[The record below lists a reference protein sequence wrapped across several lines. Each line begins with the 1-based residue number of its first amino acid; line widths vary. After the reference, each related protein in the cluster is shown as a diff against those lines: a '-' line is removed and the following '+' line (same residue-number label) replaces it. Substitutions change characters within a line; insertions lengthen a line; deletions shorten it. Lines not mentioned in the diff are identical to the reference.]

1 MQYIENAFI
10 AIEEITSLPVIWKGV
25 GANVAVCNLSI
36 QHTLHCNQFCSAVK
50 KRKSRLLRCCKNDNE
65 ILPRKAENQISP
77 FVNTCHAGCSEIV
90 IPVFQYGKCVEIIC
104 SGPFRLNEKRS
115 NVSYL
120 EKEFNKLPLLKNNQI
135 EKIINLLNSFQPIL
149 LKYRRSVRLSQ
160 LAKDIRDP
168 RILEIVEKLSK
179 HIDKK
184 VETAYLANTVCLSP
198 SRLFHLFKKEM
209 NCSISEYL
217 TSLRLEKARE
227 MLTQTSFTIGEIMEK
242 CGFNDQSR
250 FCVVFKKK
258 TGVTPLQYR
267 RKFRQINA

>member
-1 MQYIENAFI
+1 
-10 AIEEITSLPVIWKGV
+10 
-25 GANVAVCNLSI
+25 
-36 QHTLHCNQFCSAVK
+36 
-50 KRKSRLLRCCKNDNE
+50 
-65 ILPRKAENQISP
+65 
-77 FVNTCHAGCSEIV
+77 
-90 IPVFQYGKCVEIIC
+90 
-104 SGPFRLNEKRS
+104 LNEKRS
-115 NVSYL
+115 NASSL

-135 EKIINLLNSFQPIL
+135 KKIINLLNSFQPIL
-149 LKYRRSVRLSQ
+149 LKYRKSVRLSQ

-184 VETAYLANTVCLSP
+184 VKTAYLASTVGLSP

-217 TSLRLEKARE
+217 TSLRLEKARK

-242 CGFNDQSR
+242 CGFSDQSR